1 MYRLSQRT
9 RVSRSAVLEFVLRD
23 RKFPRA
29 CLYCLNEAESFL
41 RALPRSAGVLG
52 SLEAARSFLERA
64 ALETLDQPGL
74 HEHIDRL
81 QLHIIVVHEGIA
93 RTYFPP
99 RAANAIQSQ
108 AQPAGEEGRKMPPVP
123 NSLVSSVRPS

>member
-1 MYRLSQRT
+1 
-9 RVSRSAVLEFVLRD
+9 VLRD
-23 RKFPRA
+23 PKFPRA
-29 CLYCLNEAESFL
+29 CLYCLNEAEYFL

-52 SLEAARSFLERA
+52 SIQAARTFLEQA
-64 ALETLDQPGL
+64 SLETLDQPGL

-99 RAANAIQSQ
+99 RAASATQSQ
-108 AQPAGEEGRKMPPVP
+108 AQLSSDARQKTSTVAQSPA
-123 NSLVSSVRPS
+123 NSMQTS